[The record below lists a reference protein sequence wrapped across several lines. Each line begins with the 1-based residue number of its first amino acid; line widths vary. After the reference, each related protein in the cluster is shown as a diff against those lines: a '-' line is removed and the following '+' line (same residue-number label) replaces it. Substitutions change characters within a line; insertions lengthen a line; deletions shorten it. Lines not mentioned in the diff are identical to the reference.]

1 MNRENPGSDHRQAS
15 KKFNELLQGGSSLA
29 EEIQKKSRVQITEGT
44 AKRLVSDLKKKQ
56 KSPTASGK
64 GKIEPG
70 QSRAAD
76 SSVQLTQ
83 KDRKKLEKLKGQ
95 LLATRNVI
103 SLLEEKLKKAKK
115 GEKSVLDQLE
125 RPGQAPPG
133 HPWPPA
139 HWSIRGTSD
148 GYLTEG
154 MRISFVARIL

>member
-15 KKFNELLQGGSSLA
+15 KKFNELLQGESSLA
-29 EEIQKKSRVQITEGT
+29 EEIQKKSKVQVTEGT

-83 KDRKKLEKLKGQ
+83 KDRKKVEKLKGQ
-95 LLATRNVI
+95 LAATRNVI
-103 SLLEEKLKKAKK
+103 SLLEEELKKARKE
-115 GEKSVLDQLE
+115 EKSVLE
-125 RPGQAPPG
+125 RLGQ
-133 HPWPPA
+133 
-139 HWSIRGTSD
+139 D
-148 GYLTEG
+148 GL
-154 MRISFVARIL
+154 FD

>member
-15 KKFNELLQGGSSLA
+15 KKFNGLLQGESSLA
-29 EEIQKKSRVQITEGT
+29 EEIQKKSRVEITEGT
-44 AKRLVSDLKKKQ
+44 AKRLLSDLKKKQ

-83 KDRKKLEKLKGQ
+83 KHRERVEKLKGQ
-95 LLATRNVI
+95 LAATRNVI

-115 GEKSVLDQLE
+115 EEKSVLNQLE
-125 RPGQAPPG
+125 RLGLAALG
-133 HPWPPA
+133 RPWPPP
-139 HWSIRGTSD
+139 H
-148 GYLTEG
+148 
-154 MRISFVARIL
+154 